1 MSMKKITI
9 LVIVF
14 CLLSNPALA
23 QGKYAGTKKS
33 FIGKKFLNSRN
44 IPGLTGWQFRE
55 GSLLTAIDDAE
66 VMTADVFK
74 KGTTYIVLFS
84 IKEDTADAKFTIADV
99 IEVKNVLSS
108 QHIRTGM
115 CSEGANE
122 AVDIVALAKKQ
133 NNVEFSR
140 AIKAWRLNRDKRRVE
155 LISPKLVKCMNEV
168 D

>member
-1 MSMKKITI
+1 MSG
-9 LVIVF
+9 
-14 CLLSNPALA
+14 
-23 QGKYAGTKKS
+23 QGRYAGTMKKML
-33 FIGKKFLNSRN
+33 GKTYSDIKHIN
-44 IPGLTGWQFRE
+44 GLTGWQYRE
-55 GSLLTAIDDAE
+55 GSLLTSIDDTE

-84 IKEDTADAKFTIADV
+84 IKEDTADTKFMIADV
-99 IEVKNVLSS
+99 IEVKNVLST

-122 AVDIVALAKKQ
+122 AIDIVALVKKE
-133 NNVEFSR
+133 NNIEFSR
-140 AIKAWRLNRDKRRVE
+140 AIKAWRLNRDKRRAE